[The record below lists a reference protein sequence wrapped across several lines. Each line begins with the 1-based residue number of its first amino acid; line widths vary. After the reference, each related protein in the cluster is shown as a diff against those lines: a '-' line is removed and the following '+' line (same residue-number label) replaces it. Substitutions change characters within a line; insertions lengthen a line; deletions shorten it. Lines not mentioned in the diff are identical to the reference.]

1 MAKSQTFITVKSN
14 LDDTLKQF
22 DQLTDEL
29 KGKALSRGMNRTGQ
43 RSRTIMTREVRKEY
57 NVKAT
62 DIKNSIR
69 IKRNSPRGDKLGEKI
84 IGIILE
90 SKGRRLPFGYF
101 SPKQN
106 AVGTSVKIKK
116 ARKMIPSAFLAQL
129 QAEQAVAQR
138 KGKKRLPIQQLYTI
152 SIPEMLASKKVSDV
166 VLKAIEDELEKR
178 IMAEL
183 NYQVLRLTGKVPPTR
198 TYGSAGKVW

>member
-14 LDDTLKQF
+14 IDGVLAQF
-22 DQLTDEL
+22 DQLTDEF
-29 KGKALSRGMNRTGQ
+29 KGKALTRAMNRTGQ

-62 DIKNSIR
+62 DIKNTIR
-69 IKRNSPRGDKLGEKI
+69 IKRNYLRNTTKGIVS
-84 IGIILE
+84 IILE

-101 SPKQN
+101 APKQN

-116 ARKMIPSAFLAQL
+116 ARKMIPSAFVTQL
-129 QAEQAVAQR
+129 QAKMAVAKR
-138 KGKKRLPIQQLYTI
+138 KGKSRLPIDQLYTI
-152 SIPEMLASKKVSDV
+152 SIPEMLNAKNVRDA
-166 VLKAIEDELEKR
+166 VLKAIQEELDSR

-183 NYQVLRLTGKVPPTR
+183 NYRALKAAGKVPPTR
-198 TYGSAGKVW
+198 TYGSAKKVW